1 MCMKNC
7 ECGLDKPQDECG
19 VFGIYSNDSSDLAR
33 VMYYGLYALQHRGQE
48 SCGIA
53 VTHGMEISY
62 YKNLGLVNEVF
73 NEDIMQGLPQGDIAL
88 GHVRYSSKGLKNAVN
103 AQPVVYTGRFGMFAI
118 AMNGKI
124 TNAKMLREKLIEQGV
139 TFQTN
144 IDCEIIANLLNVNT
158 VNGECDIAKAVNE
171 LEGSFALG
179 IMTATKLYAIR
190 DRYGLRPMVV
200 GQGTDGYYISSE
212 SCGLDAIGVD
222 LIRDILPGE
231 ILSISSKGLESE
243 FFAKAERRPC
253 IFEYVYTA
261 RADSFIDNRSVYE
274 ARYECGRR
282 LARKLNLKAD
292 IVAGVP
298 DSANVAARG
307 YAAESG
313 IPYIDVL
320 EKNRYVGRTF
330 IQPNQFMR
338 ENSVKIKLNP
348 HKHNIQNKEII
359 LIDDSI
365 VRGTTSKKIVDLLKK
380 NGAKAV
386 HMVIASP
393 IVKHPCYTGIDI
405 ETYEELIGAT
415 RNAEEIGK
423 IIGADSLHFMDVEDL
438 IASCSAGEYNTFCA
452 ACFDGKYPDDIENKL
467 RNRKEI

>member
-1 MCMKNC
+1 M
-7 ECGLDKPQDECG
+7 
-19 VFGIYSNDSSDLAR
+19 
-33 VMYYGLYALQHRGQE
+33 
-48 SCGIA
+48 
-53 VTHGMEISY
+53 
-62 YKNLGLVNEVF
+62 
-73 NEDIMQGLPQGDIAL
+73 
-88 GHVRYSSKGLKNAVN
+88 
-103 AQPVVYTGRFGMFAI
+103 
-118 AMNGKI
+118 
-124 TNAKMLREKLIEQGV
+124 
-139 TFQTN
+139 
-144 IDCEIIANLLNVNT
+144 
-158 VNGECDIAKAVNE
+158 

-179 IMTATKLYAIR
+179 LMTANKLYAIR

-200 GQGTDGYYISSE
+200 GQGADGYFISSE

-222 LIRDILPGE
+222 LIRDVAPGE

-261 RADSFIDNRSVYE
+261 RADSYIDNRSVYE
-274 ARYECGRR
+274 ARYDCGRC
-282 LARKLNLKAD
+282 LARKLKLKAD

-348 HKHNIQNKEII
+348 HKHNIQGKEII

-415 RNAEEIGK
+415 RNADEIGK

-438 IASCSAGEYNTFCA
+438 IASCSSGEYNTFCA

-467 RNRKEI
+467 RKRKEI